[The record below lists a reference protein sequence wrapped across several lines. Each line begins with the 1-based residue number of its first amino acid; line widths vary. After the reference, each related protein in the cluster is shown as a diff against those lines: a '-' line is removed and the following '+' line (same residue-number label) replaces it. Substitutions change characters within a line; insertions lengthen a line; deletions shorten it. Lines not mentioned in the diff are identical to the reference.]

1 MVIIAQRVTDAER
14 LERIKRVFPD
24 EKEAQDILAYDKAVE
39 AGEKTE
45 SQSET
50 APVADNSVLV
60 LRLTGSLSE
69 RANDDVLASMF
80 GDRIPKLGLATMT
93 EAIRQAKESDK
104 VKGIYIEAGAFAPD
118 SYASL
123 AAIRRE
129 LEEFRKAGKWI
140 VAYGDSY
147 TQGAYYLASVADK
160 VYLNPQGQ
168 VDWHGLGSEP
178 VFVKDLLAKLN
189 VRMQVAKVGTYK
201 SATEMFT
208 GEKMSDADRQQT
220 TAYLTGIWQN
230 VVSAVGKS
238 RSLTAQQLNAYADS
252 LVSLAAPQ
260 DYVRMRMVDGLL
272 YTDQVRQAVKKK
284 MGLSPDDEIPQVSMS
299 DLLAAGP
306 EDKKGDEIAIYYA
319 VGDIV
324 DGVVA
329 MPSRESV
336 IDAQKVCADLQDLA
350 KDKEVKAVVLRVN
363 SPGGSAYAS
372 EQIWHQVMELKKVKP
387 VVVSMGSYAASG
399 GYYISCPANWIVA
412 EPNTL
417 TGSIGIFGMFPDV
430 SGLLREKLGL
440 KFDEVKTNK
449 YALFGTRSR
458 PFTADELSHLESYI
472 DRGYKLFRQ
481 RVADGR
487 RLKVDQVDQ
496 VAQGHVWLG
505 QDALRVGLVDQ
516 LGGVEVALRK
526 AAQLAKLTQWHS
538 TAYPVLPDYLSQLLD
553 LPGAAR
559 GNYLD
564 EQVRQSL
571 GAYYEPFALIRD
583 LQAQNPLQARLPFEP
598 NIH

>member
-1 MVIIAQRVTDAER
+1 MKDFFKNVLATAVGVLLVGFITGFFMVVSLVGMA
-14 LERIKRVFPD
+14 L
-24 EKEAQDILAYDKAVE
+24 
-39 AGEKTE
+39 

-69 RANDDVLASMF
+69 RANDDVLASLF

-129 LEEFRKAGKWI
+129 LKEFRKAGKWI

-350 KDKEVKAVVLRVN
+350 KDKDVKAVVLRVN

-487 RLKVDQVDQ
+487 RLKVDQVEQ

-505 QDALRVGLVDQ
+505 QDALRIGLVDQ

-538 TAYPVLPDYLSQLLD
+538 SAYPVLPDYLSQLLD

-564 EQVRQSL
+564 EQMRQSL

-583 LQAQNPLQARLPFEP
+583 LQAQNPVKARLPFEP

>member
-1 MVIIAQRVTDAER
+1 MKDFFKNVLATAVGVLLVGFITGFFMVVSLVGMA
-14 LERIKRVFPD
+14 L
-24 EKEAQDILAYDKAVE
+24 
-39 AGEKTE
+39 

-69 RANDDVLASMF
+69 RANDDVLASLF

-189 VRMQVAKVGTYK
+189 VRMQVAKVGTFK

-350 KDKEVKAVVLRVN
+350 KDKDVKAVVLRVN

-487 RLKVDQVDQ
+487 RLKVDQVEQ

-505 QDALRVGLVDQ
+505 QDALRIGLVDQ

-538 TAYPVLPDYLSQLLD
+538 SAYPVLPDYLSQLLD

-564 EQVRQSL
+564 EQMRQSL

-583 LQAQNPLQARLPFEP
+583 LQAQNPVQARLPFEP

>member
-1 MVIIAQRVTDAER
+1 MKDFFKNVLATAVGVLLVGFITGFFMVVSLVGMA
-14 LERIKRVFPD
+14 L
-24 EKEAQDILAYDKAVE
+24 
-39 AGEKTE
+39 

-69 RANDDVLASMF
+69 RANDDVLASLF
-80 GDRIPKLGLATMT
+80 GDRIPKLGLTTMT

-140 VAYGDSY
+140 IAYGDSY

-189 VRMQVAKVGTYK
+189 VRMQEAKVGTYK

-284 MGLSPDDEIPQVSMS
+284 LGLSPDDEIPQVSMS

-306 EDKKGDEIAIYYA
+306 EDKKGDEIAVYYA

-350 KDKEVKAVVLRVN
+350 KDKDVKAVVLRVN

-481 RVADGR
+481 RVVDGR
-487 RLKVDQVDQ
+487 RLKVDQVEQ

-505 QDALRVGLVDQ
+505 QDALKIGLVDQ

-538 TAYPVLPDYLSQLLD
+538 SAYPVLPDYLSQLLD

-564 EQVRQSL
+564 EQMRQSL

>member
-1 MVIIAQRVTDAER
+1 MKDFFKNVLATAVGVLLVGFITGFFMVVSLVGMA
-14 LERIKRVFPD
+14 L
-24 EKEAQDILAYDKAVE
+24 
-39 AGEKTE
+39 

-69 RANDDVLASMF
+69 RANDDVLASLF

-160 VYLNPQGQ
+160 IYLNPQGQ

-350 KDKEVKAVVLRVN
+350 KDKDVKAVVLRVN

-487 RLKVDQVDQ
+487 RLKVDQVEQ

-564 EQVRQSL
+564 EQMRQSL

-583 LQAQNPLQARLPFEP
+583 LQAQNPVQARLPFEP

>member
-1 MVIIAQRVTDAER
+1 MKDFFKNVLATAVGVLLVGFITGFFMVVSLVGMA
-14 LERIKRVFPD
+14 L
-24 EKEAQDILAYDKAVE
+24 
-39 AGEKTE
+39 

-69 RANDDVLASMF
+69 RANDDVLASLF

-140 VAYGDSY
+140 IAYGDSY

-350 KDKEVKAVVLRVN
+350 KDKDVKAVVLRVN

-487 RLKVDQVDQ
+487 RLKVDQVEQ

-538 TAYPVLPDYLSQLLD
+538 MAYPLLPDYLSQLLD

-564 EQVRQSL
+564 EQMRQSL

>member
-1 MVIIAQRVTDAER
+1 MKDFFKNVLATAVGVLLVGFITGFFMVVSLVGMA
-14 LERIKRVFPD
+14 L
-24 EKEAQDILAYDKAVE
+24 
-39 AGEKTE
+39 

-69 RANDDVLASMF
+69 RANDDVLASLF
-80 GDRIPKLGLATMT
+80 GDRIPKLGFATMT

-160 VYLNPQGQ
+160 IYLNPQGQ

-284 MGLSPDDEIPQVSMS
+284 LGLSPDDEIPQVSMS

-350 KDKEVKAVVLRVN
+350 KDKDVKAVVLRVN

-487 RLKVDQVDQ
+487 RLKVDQVEQ

-564 EQVRQSL
+564 EQMRQSL

-583 LQAQNPLQARLPFEP
+583 LQMQNPIQARLPFEP

>member
-1 MVIIAQRVTDAER
+1 MKDFFKNVLATAVGVLLVGFITGFFMVVSLVGMA
-14 LERIKRVFPD
+14 L
-24 EKEAQDILAYDKAVE
+24 
-39 AGEKTE
+39 

-50 APVADNSVLV
+50 APVVDNSVLV

-69 RANDDVLASMF
+69 RANDDMLASLF

-140 VAYGDSY
+140 VAYGNSY

-160 VYLNPQGQ
+160 IYLNPQGQ

-272 YTDQVRQAVKKK
+272 YTDQVRQTVKKK
-284 MGLSPDDEIPQVSMS
+284 LGLSPDDEIPQVSMS

-350 KDKEVKAVVLRVN
+350 KDKDVKAVVLRVN

-487 RLKVDQVDQ
+487 RLKVDQVEQ

>member
-1 MVIIAQRVTDAER
+1 MKDFFKNVLATAVGVLLVGFITGFFMVVSLVGMA
-14 LERIKRVFPD
+14 L
-24 EKEAQDILAYDKAVE
+24 
-39 AGEKTE
+39 

-69 RANDDVLASMF
+69 RANDDVLASLF

-123 AAIRRE
+123 AAIHRE

-140 VAYGDSY
+140 IAYGDSY

-306 EDKKGDEIAIYYA
+306 EDKKGDEIAVYYA

-350 KDKEVKAVVLRVN
+350 KDKDVKAVVLRVN

-458 PFTADELSHLESYI
+458 PFTAAELSHLESYI

-487 RLKVDQVDQ
+487 RLKVDQVEQ

-564 EQVRQSL
+564 EQMRQSL

-583 LQAQNPLQARLPFEP
+583 LQAQNPVQARLPFEP

>member
-1 MVIIAQRVTDAER
+1 MKDFFKNVLATAVGVLLVGFITGFFMVVSLVGMA
-14 LERIKRVFPD
+14 L
-24 EKEAQDILAYDKAVE
+24 
-39 AGEKTE
+39 

-69 RANDDVLASMF
+69 RANDDVLASLF

-306 EDKKGDEIAIYYA
+306 EDKKGDEIAVYYA

-350 KDKEVKAVVLRVN
+350 KDKDVKAVVLRVN

-412 EPNTL
+412 ETNTL

-487 RLKVDQVDQ
+487 RLKVDQVEQ

-564 EQVRQSL
+564 EQMRQSL

-583 LQAQNPLQARLPFEP
+583 LQAQNPVQARLPFEP

>member
-1 MVIIAQRVTDAER
+1 MKDFFKNVLATAVGVLLVGFITGFFMVVSLVGMA
-14 LERIKRVFPD
+14 L
-24 EKEAQDILAYDKAVE
+24 
-39 AGEKTE
+39 
-45 SQSET
+45 SQNET

-69 RANDDVLASMF
+69 RANDDVLASLF

-140 VAYGDSY
+140 IAYGDSY

-238 RSLTAQQLNAYADS
+238 RSLTAQQLNGYADS

-272 YTDQVRQAVKKK
+272 YTDQVRQTVKKK
-284 MGLSPDDEIPQVSMS
+284 LGLSPDDEIPQVSMS

-329 MPSRESV
+329 MPSRESM

-350 KDKEVKAVVLRVN
+350 KDKDVKAVVLRVN

-487 RLKVDQVDQ
+487 RLKVDQVEQ

-538 TAYPVLPDYLSQLLD
+538 TAYPVLPDYLSQLLE

-564 EQVRQSL
+564 EQMRQSL

-583 LQAQNPLQARLPFEP
+583 LQAQNPIQARLPFEP

>member
-1 MVIIAQRVTDAER
+1 MKDFFKNVLATAVGVLLVGFITGFFMVVSLVGMA
-14 LERIKRVFPD
+14 L
-24 EKEAQDILAYDKAVE
+24 
-39 AGEKTE
+39 

-69 RANDDVLASMF
+69 RANDDVLASLF

-140 VAYGDSY
+140 IAYGDSY

-238 RSLTAQQLNAYADS
+238 RSLTAQQLNGYADS

-272 YTDQVRQAVKKK
+272 YTDQVRQTVKKK
-284 MGLSPDDEIPQVSMS
+284 LGLSPDDEIPQVSMS
-299 DLLAAGP
+299 DLLAAEP

-324 DGVVA
+324 DGVAA

-350 KDKEVKAVVLRVN
+350 KDKDVKAVVLRVN

-458 PFTADELSHLESYI
+458 PFTADEISHLESYI

-487 RLKVDQVDQ
+487 RLKVDQVEQ

-538 TAYPVLPDYLSQLLD
+538 TAYPALPDYLSQLLE

-564 EQVRQSL
+564 EQMRQSL

-583 LQAQNPLQARLPFEP
+583 LQAQNPIQARLPFEP

>member
-1 MVIIAQRVTDAER
+1 MKDFFKNVLATAVGVLLVGFITGFFMVVSLVGMA
-14 LERIKRVFPD
+14 L
-24 EKEAQDILAYDKAVE
+24 
-39 AGEKTE
+39 

-69 RANDDVLASMF
+69 RANDDVLASLF

-140 VAYGDSY
+140 IAYGDSY

-272 YTDQVRQAVKKK
+272 FTDQVRQAVKKK

-350 KDKEVKAVVLRVN
+350 KDKDVKAVVLRVN

-458 PFTADELSHLESYI
+458 PFTGDELSHLESYI

-487 RLKVDQVDQ
+487 RLKVDQVEQ

-505 QDALRVGLVDQ
+505 QDALKIGLVDQ

-538 TAYPVLPDYLSQLLD
+538 SAYPVLPDYLSQLLD

-564 EQVRQSL
+564 EQMKQSL

-583 LQAQNPLQARLPFEP
+583 LQMQNPVQARLPFEP

>member
-1 MVIIAQRVTDAER
+1 MKDFFKNVLATAVGVLLVGFITGFFMVVSLVGMA
-14 LERIKRVFPD
+14 L
-24 EKEAQDILAYDKAVE
+24 
-39 AGEKTE
+39 

-69 RANDDVLASMF
+69 RANDDVLASLF

-140 VAYGDSY
+140 IAYGDSY

-284 MGLSPDDEIPQVSMS
+284 IGLSPDDEIPQVSMS

-350 KDKEVKAVVLRVN
+350 KDKDVKAVVLRVN

-487 RLKVDQVDQ
+487 RLKVDQVEQ

-505 QDALRVGLVDQ
+505 QDALRIGLVDQ

-538 TAYPVLPDYLSQLLD
+538 SAYPVLPDYLSQLLD

-564 EQVRQSL
+564 EQMRQSL

-583 LQAQNPLQARLPFEP
+583 LQAQNPVQARLPFEP

>member
-1 MVIIAQRVTDAER
+1 MKDFFKNVLATAVGVLLVGFITGFFMVVSLVGMA
-14 LERIKRVFPD
+14 L
-24 EKEAQDILAYDKAVE
+24 
-39 AGEKTE
+39 

-69 RANDDVLASMF
+69 RANDDVLASLF

-104 VKGIYIEAGAFAPD
+104 VKGIYIEAGAFATD

-350 KDKEVKAVVLRVN
+350 KDKDVKAVVLRVN

-487 RLKVDQVDQ
+487 RLKVDQVEQ

-505 QDALRVGLVDQ
+505 QDALRIGLVDQ

-538 TAYPVLPDYLSQLLD
+538 SAYPVLPDYLSQLLD

-564 EQVRQSL
+564 EQMRQSL

-583 LQAQNPLQARLPFEP
+583 LQAQNPVQARLPFEP

>member
-1 MVIIAQRVTDAER
+1 MKDFFKNVLATAVGVLLVGFITGFFMVVSLVGMA
-14 LERIKRVFPD
+14 L
-24 EKEAQDILAYDKAVE
+24 
-39 AGEKTE
+39 

-60 LRLTGSLSE
+60 LRLTGSFSE
-69 RANDDVLASMF
+69 RANDDVLASLF

-129 LEEFRKAGKWI
+129 LEEFRKTGKWI
-140 VAYGDSY
+140 IAYGDSY

-284 MGLSPDDEIPQVSMS
+284 LGLSPDDEIPQVSMS

-306 EDKKGDEIAIYYA
+306 EDKKGDEIAVYYA

-350 KDKEVKAVVLRVN
+350 KDKDVKAVVLRVN

-481 RVADGR
+481 RVAYGR
-487 RLKVDQVDQ
+487 RLKVDQVEQ

-505 QDALRVGLVDQ
+505 QDALKIGLVDQ

-538 TAYPVLPDYLSQLLD
+538 SAYPVLPDYLSQLLD

-564 EQVRQSL
+564 EQMRQSL

>member
-1 MVIIAQRVTDAER
+1 MKDFFKNVLATAVGVLLVGFITGFFMVVSLVGMA
-14 LERIKRVFPD
+14 L
-24 EKEAQDILAYDKAVE
+24 
-39 AGEKTE
+39 

-69 RANDDVLASMF
+69 RANDDMLASLF

-140 VAYGDSY
+140 IAYGDSY

-306 EDKKGDEIAIYYA
+306 EDKKGDEIAVYYA

-350 KDKEVKAVVLRVN
+350 KDKDVKAVVLRVN

-487 RLKVDQVDQ
+487 RLKVDQVEQ

-505 QDALRVGLVDQ
+505 QDALRIGLVDQ

-538 TAYPVLPDYLSQLLD
+538 SAYPVLPDYLSQLLD

-564 EQVRQSL
+564 EQMRQSL

>member
-1 MVIIAQRVTDAER
+1 MKDFFKNVLATAVGVLLVGFITGFFMVVSLVGMA
-14 LERIKRVFPD
+14 L
-24 EKEAQDILAYDKAVE
+24 
-39 AGEKTE
+39 

-69 RANDDVLASMF
+69 RANDDVLASLF

-104 VKGIYIEAGAFAPD
+104 VKGIYIEAGAFVPD

-189 VRMQVAKVGTYK
+189 VRMQIAKVGTYK

-350 KDKEVKAVVLRVN
+350 KDKDVKAVVLRVN

-487 RLKVDQVDQ
+487 RLKVDQVEQ

>member
-1 MVIIAQRVTDAER
+1 MKDFFKNVLATAVGVLLVGFITGFFMVVSLVGMA
-14 LERIKRVFPD
+14 L
-24 EKEAQDILAYDKAVE
+24 
-39 AGEKTE
+39 

-69 RANDDVLASMF
+69 RANDDMLASLF

-140 VAYGDSY
+140 IAYGDSY

-284 MGLSPDDEIPQVSMS
+284 LGLSPDDEIPQVSMS

-306 EDKKGDEIAIYYA
+306 EDKKGDEIAVYYA

-350 KDKEVKAVVLRVN
+350 KDKDVKAVVLRVN

-458 PFTADELSHLESYI
+458 PFTADELSHLKSYI

-487 RLKVDQVDQ
+487 RLKVDQVEQ

-505 QDALRVGLVDQ
+505 QDALKIGLVDQ

-538 TAYPVLPDYLSQLLD
+538 SAYPVLPDYLSQLLD

-564 EQVRQSL
+564 EQMRQSL

>member
-1 MVIIAQRVTDAER
+1 MKDFFKNVLATAVGVLLVGFITGFFMVVSLVGMA
-14 LERIKRVFPD
+14 L
-24 EKEAQDILAYDKAVE
+24 
-39 AGEKTE
+39 

-69 RANDDVLASMF
+69 RANDDVLASLF

-140 VAYGDSY
+140 IAYGDSY

-284 MGLSPDDEIPQVSMS
+284 LGLSPDDEIPQVSMS

-350 KDKEVKAVVLRVN
+350 KDKDVKAVVLRVN

-487 RLKVDQVDQ
+487 RLKVDQVEQ

>member
-1 MVIIAQRVTDAER
+1 MKDFFKNVLATAVGVLLVGFITGFFMVVSLVGMA
-14 LERIKRVFPD
+14 L
-24 EKEAQDILAYDKAVE
+24 
-39 AGEKTE
+39 

-69 RANDDVLASMF
+69 RANDDMLASLF

-160 VYLNPQGQ
+160 IYLNPQGQ

-284 MGLSPDDEIPQVSMS
+284 LGLSPDDEIPQVSMS

-306 EDKKGDEIAIYYA
+306 EDKKGDEIAVYYA

-324 DGVVA
+324 DGVFA

-350 KDKEVKAVVLRVN
+350 KDKDVKAVVLRVN

-487 RLKVDQVDQ
+487 RLKVDQVEQ

-505 QDALRVGLVDQ
+505 QDALKIGLVDQ

-538 TAYPVLPDYLSQLLD
+538 SAYPVLPDYLSQLLD

-564 EQVRQSL
+564 EQMRQSL

>member
-1 MVIIAQRVTDAER
+1 MKDFFKNVLATAVGVLLVGFITGFFMVVSLVGMA
-14 LERIKRVFPD
+14 L
-24 EKEAQDILAYDKAVE
+24 
-39 AGEKTE
+39 

-50 APVADNSVLV
+50 ARVADNSVLV

-69 RANDDVLASMF
+69 RANDDVLASLF

-306 EDKKGDEIAIYYA
+306 EDKKGGEIAIYYA

-350 KDKEVKAVVLRVN
+350 KDKDVKAVVLRVN

-487 RLKVDQVDQ
+487 RLKVDQVEQ

-505 QDALRVGLVDQ
+505 QDALRIGLVDQ

-538 TAYPVLPDYLSQLLD
+538 SAYPVLPDYLSQLLD

-564 EQVRQSL
+564 EQMRQSL

-583 LQAQNPLQARLPFEP
+583 LQAQNPVQARLPFEP

>member
-1 MVIIAQRVTDAER
+1 MKDFFKNVLATAVGVLLVGFITGFFMVVSLVGMA
-14 LERIKRVFPD
+14 L
-24 EKEAQDILAYDKAVE
+24 
-39 AGEKTE
+39 

-50 APVADNSVLV
+50 APVVDNSVLV

-69 RANDDVLASMF
+69 RANDDVLASLF

-306 EDKKGDEIAIYYA
+306 EDKKGDEIAVYYA

-350 KDKEVKAVVLRVN
+350 KDKDVKAVVLRVN

-458 PFTADELSHLESYI
+458 PFTADELSHLESYV

-487 RLKVDQVDQ
+487 RLKVDQVEQ

-564 EQVRQSL
+564 EQMRQSL

>member
-1 MVIIAQRVTDAER
+1 MKDFFKNVLATAVGVLLVGFITGFFMVVSLVGMA
-14 LERIKRVFPD
+14 L
-24 EKEAQDILAYDKAVE
+24 
-39 AGEKTE
+39 

-69 RANDDVLASMF
+69 RANDDVLASLF

-140 VAYGDSY
+140 IAYGDSY

-238 RSLTAQQLNAYADS
+238 RSLTAQQLSAYADS

-284 MGLSPDDEIPQVSMS
+284 LGLSPDDEIPQVSMS

-306 EDKKGDEIAIYYA
+306 EDKKGDEIAVYYA

-350 KDKEVKAVVLRVN
+350 KDKDVKAVVLRVN

-487 RLKVDQVDQ
+487 RLKVDQVEQ

-505 QDALRVGLVDQ
+505 QDALKIGLVDQ

-538 TAYPVLPDYLSQLLD
+538 SAYPVLPDYLSQLLD

-564 EQVRQSL
+564 EQMRQSL

>member
-1 MVIIAQRVTDAER
+1 MKDFFKNVLATAVGVLLVGFITGFFMVVSLVGMA
-14 LERIKRVFPD
+14 L
-24 EKEAQDILAYDKAVE
+24 
-39 AGEKTE
+39 

-69 RANDDVLASMF
+69 RANDDVLASLF

-104 VKGIYIEAGAFAPD
+104 VEGIYIEAGAFAPD

-350 KDKEVKAVVLRVN
+350 KDKDVKAVVLRVN

-487 RLKVDQVDQ
+487 RLKVDQVEQ

-505 QDALRVGLVDQ
+505 QDALRIGLVDQ

-538 TAYPVLPDYLSQLLD
+538 SAYPVLPDYLSQLLD

-564 EQVRQSL
+564 EQMRQSL

-583 LQAQNPLQARLPFEP
+583 LQAQNPVQARLPFEP

>member
-1 MVIIAQRVTDAER
+1 MKDFFKNVLATAVGVLLVGFITGFFMVVSLVGMA
-14 LERIKRVFPD
+14 L
-24 EKEAQDILAYDKAVE
+24 
-39 AGEKTE
+39 

-69 RANDDVLASMF
+69 RANDDVLASLF

-140 VAYGDSY
+140 IAYGDSY

-299 DLLAAGP
+299 DLQAAGP

-350 KDKEVKAVVLRVN
+350 KDKDVKAVVLRVN

-487 RLKVDQVDQ
+487 RLKVDQVEQ

-505 QDALRVGLVDQ
+505 QDALRIGLVDQ

-538 TAYPVLPDYLSQLLD
+538 SAYPVLPDYLSQLLD

-564 EQVRQSL
+564 EQMRQSL

-583 LQAQNPLQARLPFEP
+583 LQAQNPVQARLPFEP

>member
-1 MVIIAQRVTDAER
+1 MKDFFKNVLATAVGVLLVGFITGFFMVVSLVGMA
-14 LERIKRVFPD
+14 L
-24 EKEAQDILAYDKAVE
+24 
-39 AGEKTE
+39 

-69 RANDDVLASMF
+69 RANDDVLASLF

-350 KDKEVKAVVLRVN
+350 KDKDVKAVVLRVN

-487 RLKVDQVDQ
+487 RLKVDQVEQ

-505 QDALRVGLVDQ
+505 QDALRIGLVDQ

-526 AAQLAKLTQWHS
+526 AAQLAKLTQWHFS
-538 TAYPVLPDYLSQLLD
+538 AYPVLPDYLSQLLD

-564 EQVRQSL
+564 EQMRQSL

-583 LQAQNPLQARLPFEP
+583 LQAQNPVQARLPFEP

>member
-1 MVIIAQRVTDAER
+1 MKDFFKNVLATAVGVLLVGFITGFFMVVSLVGMA
-14 LERIKRVFPD
+14 L
-24 EKEAQDILAYDKAVE
+24 
-39 AGEKTE
+39 

-69 RANDDVLASMF
+69 RANDDMLASLF

-140 VAYGDSY
+140 IAYGDSY

-350 KDKEVKAVVLRVN
+350 KDKDVKAVVLRVN

-487 RLKVDQVDQ
+487 RLKVEQVEQ

-564 EQVRQSL
+564 EQMRQSL

-583 LQAQNPLQARLPFEP
+583 LQAQNPVQARLPFEP

>member
-1 MVIIAQRVTDAER
+1 MKDFFKNVLATAVGVLLVGFITGFFMVVSLVGMA
-14 LERIKRVFPD
+14 L
-24 EKEAQDILAYDKAVE
+24 
-39 AGEKTE
+39 

-69 RANDDVLASMF
+69 RANDDVLASLF

-284 MGLSPDDEIPQVSMS
+284 LGLSPDDEIPQVSMS

-336 IDAQKVCADLQDLA
+336 IDAQKVCADLQNLA
-350 KDKEVKAVVLRVN
+350 KDKDVKAVVLRVN

-472 DRGYKLFRQ
+472 DRGYKFFRQ
-481 RVADGR
+481 RVGRGR
-487 RLKVDQVDQ
+487 RLKVDQVEQ

-505 QDALRVGLVDQ
+505 QDALKIGLVDQ

-538 TAYPVLPDYLSQLLD
+538 SAYPVLPDYLSQLLD

-564 EQVRQSL
+564 EQMRQSL

>member
-1 MVIIAQRVTDAER
+1 MKDFFKNVLATAVGVLLVGFITGFFMVVSLVGMA
-14 LERIKRVFPD
+14 L
-24 EKEAQDILAYDKAVE
+24 
-39 AGEKTE
+39 

-69 RANDDVLASMF
+69 RANDDVLASLF

-350 KDKEVKAVVLRVN
+350 KDKDVKAVVLRVN

-487 RLKVDQVDQ
+487 RLKVDQVEQ

-505 QDALRVGLVDQ
+505 QDALKIGLVDQ

-564 EQVRQSL
+564 EQMRQSL

-583 LQAQNPLQARLPFEP
+583 LQAQNPVQARLPFEP

>member
-1 MVIIAQRVTDAER
+1 MKDFFKNVLATAVGVLLVGFITGFFMVVSLVGMA
-14 LERIKRVFPD
+14 L
-24 EKEAQDILAYDKAVE
+24 
-39 AGEKTE
+39 

-69 RANDDVLASMF
+69 RANDDVLASLF

-160 VYLNPQGQ
+160 IYLNPQGQ

-306 EDKKGDEIAIYYA
+306 EDKKGDEIAVYYA

-350 KDKEVKAVVLRVN
+350 KDKDVKAVVLRVN

-487 RLKVDQVDQ
+487 RLKVDQVEQ

-505 QDALRVGLVDQ
+505 QDALRIGLVDQ

-538 TAYPVLPDYLSQLLD
+538 SAYPVLPDYLSQLLD

-564 EQVRQSL
+564 EQMRQSL

-583 LQAQNPLQARLPFEP
+583 LQAQNPVQARLPFEP

>member
-1 MVIIAQRVTDAER
+1 MKDFFKNVLATAVGVLLVGFITGFFMVVSLVGMA
-14 LERIKRVFPD
+14 L
-24 EKEAQDILAYDKAVE
+24 
-39 AGEKTE
+39 

-60 LRLTGSLSE
+60 LRFTGSLSE
-69 RANDDVLASMF
+69 RANDDMLASLF

-160 VYLNPQGQ
+160 IYLNPQGQ

-260 DYVRMRMVDGLL
+260 NYVRMRMVDGLL

-284 MGLSPDDEIPQVSMS
+284 LGLSPDDEIPQVSMS

-350 KDKEVKAVVLRVN
+350 KDKDVKAVVLRVN

-487 RLKVDQVDQ
+487 RLKVDQVEQ

-564 EQVRQSL
+564 EQMRQSL

>member
-1 MVIIAQRVTDAER
+1 MKDFFKNVLATAVGVLLVGFITGFFMVVSLVGMA
-14 LERIKRVFPD
+14 L
-24 EKEAQDILAYDKAVE
+24 
-39 AGEKTE
+39 

-69 RANDDVLASMF
+69 RANDDMLASLF

-284 MGLSPDDEIPQVSMS
+284 LGLSPDDEIPQVSMS

-306 EDKKGDEIAIYYA
+306 EDKKGDEIAVYYA

-350 KDKEVKAVVLRVN
+350 KDKDVKAVVLRVN

-487 RLKVDQVDQ
+487 RLKVDQVEQ

-505 QDALRVGLVDQ
+505 QDALRIGLVDQ

-564 EQVRQSL
+564 EQMRQSL

-583 LQAQNPLQARLPFEP
+583 LQAQNPVQARLPFEP

>member
-1 MVIIAQRVTDAER
+1 MKDFFKNVLATAVGVLLVGFITGFFMVVSLVGMA
-14 LERIKRVFPD
+14 L
-24 EKEAQDILAYDKAVE
+24 
-39 AGEKTE
+39 

-69 RANDDVLASMF
+69 RANDDVLASLF

-129 LEEFRKAGKWI
+129 LEEYRKAGKWI

-306 EDKKGDEIAIYYA
+306 EDKKGDEIAVYYA

-350 KDKEVKAVVLRVN
+350 KDKDVKAVVLRVN

-487 RLKVDQVDQ
+487 RLKVDQVEQ

-564 EQVRQSL
+564 EQMRQSL

-583 LQAQNPLQARLPFEP
+583 LQAQNPVQARLPFEP

>member
-1 MVIIAQRVTDAER
+1 MKDFFKNVLATAVGVLLVGFITGFFMVVSLVGMA
-14 LERIKRVFPD
+14 L
-24 EKEAQDILAYDKAVE
+24 
-39 AGEKTE
+39 

-69 RANDDVLASMF
+69 RANDDVLASLF

-350 KDKEVKAVVLRVN
+350 KDKDVKAVVLRVN

-487 RLKVDQVDQ
+487 RLKVDQVEQ

-538 TAYPVLPDYLSQLLD
+538 SAYPVLPDYLSQLLD

-564 EQVRQSL
+564 EQMRQSL

>member
-1 MVIIAQRVTDAER
+1 MKDFFKNVLATAVGVLLVGFITGFFMVVSLVGMA
-14 LERIKRVFPD
+14 L
-24 EKEAQDILAYDKAVE
+24 
-39 AGEKTE
+39 

-69 RANDDVLASMF
+69 RANDDVLASLF

-306 EDKKGDEIAIYYA
+306 EDKKGDEIAVYYA

-324 DGVVA
+324 DGVAA

-350 KDKEVKAVVLRVN
+350 KDKDVKAVVLRVN

-487 RLKVDQVDQ
+487 RLKVDQVEQ

-564 EQVRQSL
+564 EQMRQSL

-583 LQAQNPLQARLPFEP
+583 LQAQNPVQARLPFEP
-598 NIH
+598 IIH

>member
-1 MVIIAQRVTDAER
+1 MKDFFKNVLATVVGVLLVGFITGFFMVVSLVGMA
-14 LERIKRVFPD
+14 L
-24 EKEAQDILAYDKAVE
+24 
-39 AGEKTE
+39 

-69 RANDDVLASMF
+69 RANDDVLASLF

-140 VAYGDSY
+140 IAYGDSY

-284 MGLSPDDEIPQVSMS
+284 LGLSPDDEIPQVSMS

-306 EDKKGDEIAIYYA
+306 EDKKGDEIAVYYA

-350 KDKEVKAVVLRVN
+350 KDKDVKAVVLRVN

-487 RLKVDQVDQ
+487 RLKVDQVEQ

-564 EQVRQSL
+564 EQMRQSL

>member
-1 MVIIAQRVTDAER
+1 MKDFFKNVLATAVGVLLVGFITGFFMVVSLVGMA
-14 LERIKRVFPD
+14 L
-24 EKEAQDILAYDKAVE
+24 
-39 AGEKTE
+39 

-69 RANDDVLASMF
+69 RANDDVLASLF

-140 VAYGDSY
+140 IAYGDSY

-350 KDKEVKAVVLRVN
+350 KDKDVKAVVLRVN

-487 RLKVDQVDQ
+487 RLKVDQVEQ

-505 QDALRVGLVDQ
+505 QDALKIGLVDQ

-538 TAYPVLPDYLSQLLD
+538 SAYPVLPDYLSQLLD

-564 EQVRQSL
+564 EQMRQSL

>member
-1 MVIIAQRVTDAER
+1 MKDFFKNVLATAVGVLLVGFITGFFMVVSLVGMA
-14 LERIKRVFPD
+14 L
-24 EKEAQDILAYDKAVE
+24 
-39 AGEKTE
+39 
-45 SQSET
+45 SQSKT

-69 RANDDVLASMF
+69 RANDDVLASLF

-350 KDKEVKAVVLRVN
+350 KDKDVKAVVLRVN

-487 RLKVDQVDQ
+487 RLKVDQVEQ

-505 QDALRVGLVDQ
+505 QDALRIGLVDQ

-538 TAYPVLPDYLSQLLD
+538 SAYPVLPDYLSQLLD

-564 EQVRQSL
+564 EQMRQSL

-583 LQAQNPLQARLPFEP
+583 LQAQNPVQARLPFEP